1 MSDGPD
7 NLKLGVART
16 IKWNVID
23 RVASQ
28 VLYAV
33 TGIVLANVLPKED
46 FGLVGAILVFQAF
59 ASLFVDS
66 GFSSALIQA
75 KDPDRRDYSSVFWF
89 NLAMA
94 VAIYIILYMCAPLL
108 PALFKAD
115 DRIVALSRV
124 MFLTFI
130 INASAIVQTNRL
142 MKRMDVKMIAVSNS
156 LGLVVSAGVGIG
168 LAVTGFG
175 AWAIVWQTITLATVK
190 SGVLWATSSWRPDFV
205 MSGESLRRFFSV
217 GSGVMFSS
225 FLNTVFLN
233 IYSFFIGNQ
242 VGMVALGYYTQA
254 DKWSKMPSASL
265 SQVLTSSFLPALT
278 KVRDDAKGFHA
289 AIAKMDRFTAYI
301 VFPAMGLLTVMAEP
315 IFHFLFGTKWDGAI
329 VLFQILC
336 VRGIFTVISSL
347 YNNYLLSLGRS
358 KLLVVTE
365 VMRDAAAVVAIVVTL
380 PYIALSTPSEVTL
393 GLKIFLA
400 GQLAATVITWIVTLW
415 ITARETSRP
424 VRSYLLDMVPYV
436 MLTLVTALPVWYIG
450 LTSMAD
456 ILKITA
462 QLAAGAVIYFGANYL
477 LGSKIQ
483 RDAWEYFSYRFKK
496 KS

>member
-1 MSDGPD
+1 MSDPAD

-28 VLYAV
+28 LLYAV

-75 KDPDRRDYSSVFWF
+75 KSPSQRDYSSVFWF
-89 NLAMA
+89 NLSMSA
-94 VAIYIILYMCAPLL
+94 AIYIILYICAPLL
-108 PALFKAD
+108 PELFKAD
-115 DRIVALSRV
+115 GRIVPLARV
-124 MFLTFI
+124 MFLSFI

-142 MKRMDVKMIAVSNS
+142 MKKMDVKMIAVSNS

-168 LAVTGFG
+168 LALFGYG
-175 AWAIVWQTITLATVK
+175 AWAIVWQTITLSTVK
-190 SGVLWATSSWRPDFV
+190 SVILWITGGWRPDAV

-265 SQVLTSSFLPALT
+265 SQVLTASFLPALT
-278 KVRDDAKGFHA
+278 KVRDDAVRFHA
-289 AIAKMDRFTAYI
+289 ALAKMSRFTAYL
-301 VFPAMGLLTVMAEP
+301 VLPAMGLLIVMAEP
-315 IFHFLFGTKWDGAI
+315 IFHLLFGEKWDGAI
-329 VLFQILC
+329 TLFQILC
-336 VRGIFTVISSL
+336 MRGVFTVITSL
-347 YNNYLLSLGRS
+347 YNNYILSLGRS
-358 KLLVVTE
+358 RLMVLTE
-365 VMRDAAAVVAIVVTL
+365 VMRDGAAVVAIIVTL
-380 PYIALSTPSEVTL
+380 PYIALSTPDDVTL

-400 GQLAATVITWIVTLW
+400 GQLIATVITWGVTLW
-415 ITARETSRP
+415 ITARVTRRP
-424 VRSYLLDMVPYV
+424 VMDYLGDLAPYAA
-436 MLTLVTALPVWYIG
+436 LTLLAVVPAVAIG
-450 LTSMAD
+450 AADMAA

-462 QLAAGAVIYFGANYL
+462 QLVAGAVIYTGINYL
-477 LGSKIQ
+477 MRSKIQ
-483 RDAWEYFSYRFKK
+483 QDAWEYFTYRFRHH
-496 KS
+496 